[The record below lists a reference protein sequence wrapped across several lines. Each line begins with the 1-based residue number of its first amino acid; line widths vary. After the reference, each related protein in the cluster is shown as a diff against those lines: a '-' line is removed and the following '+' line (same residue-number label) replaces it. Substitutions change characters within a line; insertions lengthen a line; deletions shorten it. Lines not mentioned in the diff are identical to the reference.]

1 MNIIRSIEFD
11 IIEETHQQ
19 ITELRN
25 TCFPAENN
33 KPRSYYKQLPHFRYL
48 VFVENILVA
57 HMGVDHRVI
66 RAGDSVFSIFGVID
80 LCVKSSYRQQGI
92 ASQLLSLL
100 TELAREKSI
109 DFLFVVVRDN
119 RIYLKNDFHNISHY
133 CSWLRIH
140 EHKNYGVA
148 VEKITDEF
156 MVKQTGDR
164 TWIDEPIDL
173 LGYMF

>member
-1 MNIIRSIEFD
+1 MEIARTIEFD
-11 IIEETHQQ
+11 IPEKIHQQ

-25 TCFPAENN
+25 TCFSAKNA

-48 VFVENILVA
+48 AFAENMLVA

-66 RAGDSVFSIFGVID
+66 SLGNSIVSIFGVID
-80 LCVKSSYRQQGI
+80 LCVKPSHQGQGI
-92 ASQLLSLL
+92 ASKILALL
-100 TELAREKSI
+100 TDLAVEKSV
-109 DFLFVVVRDN
+109 DFLFLVADDN
-119 RIYLKNDFHNISHY
+119 RIYLKNGFQSISHY

-148 VEKITDEF
+148 VEKIEEDF
-156 MVKQTGDR
+156 MIKQTSNKS
-164 TWIDEPIDL
+164 WIDEPIDL